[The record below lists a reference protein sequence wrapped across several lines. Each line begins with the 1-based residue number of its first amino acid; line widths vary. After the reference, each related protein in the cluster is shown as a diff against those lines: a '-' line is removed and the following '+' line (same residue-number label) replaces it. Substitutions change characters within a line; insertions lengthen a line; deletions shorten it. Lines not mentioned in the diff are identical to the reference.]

1 MLNKTVQNH
10 LLFVKQNLK
19 SEKHSYGQEN
29 DLIASYLTDL
39 KIFGLLSQEGELRL
53 AKQIE
58 ESIQALFVT
67 LAPHIYLLDPL
78 ESAFSKVSKGEQKVT
93 EIVTGFIDDALIEE
107 SLDPETENSIM
118 KQKLM
123 DVLGLKRAAELGF
136 YVYGRNDEEAQLC
149 LKEMTELLIS
159 FQWNPKFLETLIDS
173 ALKTSESKILSDQ
186 IQQHGIQIKN
196 AKNALVTANLRLV
209 FFVAKKYRHR
219 GLPFLDL
226 IQEGNIGLIT
236 AVDKFL
242 YRKGYKFSTYAVWW
256 IRHAI
261 LEAIETKSRTIRFP
275 RSIMRILQD
284 INQINRK
291 MLSEIGREPT
301 IAELAEQMNLPETK
315 IQEVLQLMAEP
326 MSMEFSID
334 GDDKFLGDSI
344 SDEATL
350 SPLDEVITE
359 KSQEYIRDILSELSA
374 REAEI
379 LRMRFG
385 IDRNSNSTLEEIAQQ
400 LGVTRERIRQIEA
413 RALKKLRLRYDEP

>member
-1 MLNKTVQNH
+1 
-10 LLFVKQNLK
+10 
-19 SEKHSYGQEN
+19 
-29 DLIASYLTDL
+29 
-39 KIFGLLSQEGELRL
+39 
-53 AKQIE
+53 
-58 ESIQALFVT
+58 
-67 LAPHIYLLDPL
+67 
-78 ESAFSKVSKGEQKVT
+78 
-93 EIVTGFIDDALIEE
+93 
-107 SLDPETENSIM
+107 
-118 KQKLM
+118 
-123 DVLGLKRAAELGF
+123 
-136 YVYGRNDEEAQLC
+136 
-149 LKEMTELLIS
+149 
-159 FQWNPKFLETLIDS
+159 
-173 ALKTSESKILSDQ
+173 
-186 IQQHGIQIKN
+186 
-196 AKNALVTANLRLV
+196 
-209 FFVAKKYRHR
+209 
-219 GLPFLDL
+219 
-226 IQEGNIGLIT
+226 
-236 AVDKFL
+236 
-242 YRKGYKFSTYAVWW
+242 
-256 IRHAI
+256 
-261 LEAIETKSRTIRFP
+261 
-275 RSIMRILQD
+275 MRILQD